1 MSDNIIR
8 DVITRTSGE
17 LFLGVVGSV
26 RSGKSTFIRRFME
39 LKVLPYVQDKDLY
52 KRVLDE
58 LPQSSEGRTI
68 MTVEP
73 KFVPSDTMKV
83 TVDNDIS
90 FNARLV
96 DCVGYVIPS
105 ATGYLNEDGT
115 SRMVQTPW
123 FSEDIP
129 FNEAASLGTKKVIES
144 HANIGIVVTSDGSFG
159 EFKRH
164 EYEVVEE
171 KIIDELKTLNKPFII
186 VVNTIKPNS
195 EDTINLVNEL
205 KTKYDNAVVAI
216 DVKNMTENDV
226 NMILKEVLNEFDINE
241 LSVHVPSY
249 IDVLDDDV
257 SFKQKFN
264 VLINDT
270 TANYRKLKDVFKI
283 QDSLKESELFENVE
297 ISDLDPATGHV
308 EINITCS
315 EDLFKSLIEEVIGE
329 TIDNK
334 GNFMKLLQNYK
345 KAVNVYQKLGNSLD
359 IVRERGYDI
368 AVPKIG
374 EMRLDKPELI
384 KQGSRYGIKIKAIAP
399 AVCLTE
405 VNIESTFEP
414 IIGSEAQAEALINH
428 MLEKSEN
435 NIEELWNSEIFG
447 RKLCDVINDGIF
459 SKTNSLSDE
468 TLIKFKEGLEK
479 VVNHGHGGVIA
490 LII

>member
-52 KRVLDE
+52 KRILDE
-58 LPQSSEGRTI
+58 LPQSSEGRAI

-73 KFVPSDTMKV
+73 KFVPSDQMKV
-83 TVDNDIS
+83 TIENDIS

-105 ATGYLNEDGT
+105 ATGYLNDDGT

-144 HANIGIVVTSDGSFG
+144 HANIGIVITSDGSFG

-171 KIIDELKTLNKPFII
+171 KIIDELKALNKPFII

-195 EDTINLVNEL
+195 EETTNLVNEL
-205 KTKYDNAVVAI
+205 KAKYDNAVVAV
-216 DVKNMTENDV
+216 DVKNMTEADADK
-226 NMILKEVLNEFDINE
+226 ILKEVLNEFDIDE

-249 IDVLDDDV
+249 IDVLDDDI
-257 SFKQKFN
+257 SYKQKFN
-264 VLINDT
+264 TLINDT

-283 QDSLKESELFENVE
+283 QDTLKNSELFENVE
-297 ISDLDPATGHV
+297 ITCLDPSTGHV
-308 EINITCS
+308 EINISCG

-334 GNFMKLLQNYK
+334 GNFMMLLQNYK
-345 KAVNVYQKLGNSLD
+345 KAVSVYQKLGNSLD
-359 IVRERGYDI
+359 VVKERGYDI
-368 AVPKIG
+368 AVPKIN

-447 RKLCDVINDGIF
+447 RKLCDVINDGIY
-459 SKTNSLSDE
+459 SKTSLLSDE

>member
-26 RSGKSTFIRRFME
+26 RSGKSTFIRKFME
-39 LKVLPYVQDKDLY
+39 VKVLPYVHDKDLY

-58 LPQSSEGRTI
+58 LPQSSEGRAI

-73 KFVPSDTMKV
+73 KFIPSDEMTV
-83 TVDNDIS
+83 TIEKDIS

-96 DCVGYVIPS
+96 DCVGYVIPT
-105 ATGYLNEDGT
+105 ATGYLNEDGS

-129 FNEAASLGTKKVIES
+129 FNEAASIGTKKVIES

-171 KIIDELKTLNKPFII
+171 KIINELKELNKPFII
-186 VVNTIKPNS
+186 VVNTIKPN
-195 EDTINLVNEL
+195 DDATIKLVEEL
-205 KTKYDNAVVAI
+205 KDKYDNAVVAV

-226 NMILKEVLNEFDINE
+226 DRILKEVLNEFNIND

-249 IDVLDDDV
+249 IDILDDDI
-257 SFKQKFN
+257 SYKQKFN
-264 VLINDT
+264 NLINET

-283 QDSLKESELFENVE
+283 QDKLKESELFENVE
-297 ISDLDPATGHV
+297 VANLDPATGHV

-315 EDLFKSLIEEVIGE
+315 EELYKTLIEEVIGE
-329 TIDNK
+329 TIDDK

-359 IVRERGYDI
+359 VVKERGYDI
-368 AVPKIG
+368 AVPKIN

-384 KQGSRYGIKIKAIAP
+384 KQGTRYGIKIKAIAP
-399 AVCLTE
+399 AICLTE
-405 VNIESTFEP
+405 VQIESTFEP

-447 RKLCDVINDGIF
+447 RKLCDVINDGIY

-468 TLIKFKEGLEK
+468 TLLKFKEGLEK
-479 VVNHGHGGVIA
+479 VVNTGTGGVIA
-490 LII
+490 ILI

>member
-58 LPQSSEGRTI
+58 LPQSSEGRAI

-83 TVDNDIS
+83 TVDSDIS

-115 SRMVQTPW
+115 TRMVQTPW

-129 FNEAASLGTKKVIES
+129 FNEAASIGTKKVIES
-144 HANIGIVVTSDGSFG
+144 HANIGIVITSDGSFG

-171 KIIDELKTLNKPFII
+171 KIIDELKALNKPFII
-186 VVNTIKPNS
+186 VVNTVKPNS
-195 EDTINLVNEL
+195 DETINLVNEL
-205 KTKYDNAVVAI
+205 KVKYDNAVVAV
-216 DVKNMTENDV
+216 DVKNMSETDADK
-226 NMILKEVLNEFDINE
+226 ILKEVLNEFDINE

-249 IDVLDDDV
+249 IDVLDDEV
-257 SFKQKFN
+257 SYKQKFN
-264 VLINDT
+264 TLINDT

-283 QDSLKESELFENVE
+283 QDVLKESELFENVE
-297 ISDLDPATGHV
+297 ISNLDPATGHV

-345 KAVNVYQKLGNSLD
+345 KAVSVYQKLGNSLD
-359 IVRERGYDI
+359 IVKERGYDI
-368 AVPKIG
+368 AVPKIN

-435 NIEELWNSEIFG
+435 NIDELWNSEIFG

>member
-264 VLINDT
+264 VLISDT

>member
-52 KRVLDE
+52 KRILDE
-58 LPQSSEGRTI
+58 LPQSSEGRAI

-73 KFVPSDTMKV
+73 KFVPSDQMKV
-83 TVDNDIS
+83 TIENDIS

-105 ATGYLNEDGT
+105 ATGYLNDDGT

-123 FSEDIP
+123 YSEDIP

-171 KIIDELKTLNKPFII
+171 KIIDELKAFNKPFII

-195 EDTINLVNEL
+195 EETINLVNEL
-205 KTKYDNAVVAI
+205 KDKYNNAVVAV
-216 DVKNMTENDV
+216 DVKNMTETDADK
-226 NMILKEVLNEFDINE
+226 ILKEVLNEFDINE

-257 SFKQKFN
+257 SYKQKFN
-264 VLINDT
+264 ALINDT

-283 QDSLKESELFENVE
+283 QDTLKNSELFENVE
-297 ISDLDPATGHV
+297 ISDLDPSTGHV
-308 EINITCS
+308 EITITCS
-315 EDLFKSLIEEVIGE
+315 EDLFKTLIEEVIGE

-345 KAVNVYQKLGNSLD
+345 KAVSVYQKLGNSLD

-368 AVPKIG
+368 AVPKIN

-399 AVCLTE
+399 AICLTE

-414 IIGSEAQAEALINH
+414 IIGSEVQAEALINH

-447 RKLCDVINDGIF
+447 RKLCDVINDGIY
-459 SKTNSLSDE
+459 SKTSSLSDE

>member
-52 KRVLDE
+52 KRILDE
-58 LPQSSEGRTI
+58 LPQSSEGRAI

-73 KFVPSDTMKV
+73 KFVPSDQMKV
-83 TVDNDIS
+83 TIETDIS

-105 ATGYLNEDGT
+105 ATGYLNDDGT

-171 KIIDELKTLNKPFII
+171 KIIDELKALNKPFII

-195 EDTINLVNEL
+195 EETINLVNEL
-205 KTKYDNAVVAI
+205 KDKYDNAVVAV
-216 DVKNMTENDV
+216 DVKNMTETDADK
-226 NMILKEVLNEFDINE
+226 ILKEVLNEFDIDE
-241 LSVHVPSY
+241 LSIHVPSY

-257 SFKQKFN
+257 SYKQKFN

-283 QDSLKESELFENVE
+283 QDTLKNSELFENVE
-297 ISDLDPATGHV
+297 ISNLDPSTGHV
-308 EINITCS
+308 EISITCS
-315 EDLFKSLIEEVIGE
+315 ENLFKSLIEEVIGE

-345 KAVNVYQKLGNSLD
+345 KAVSVYQKLGNSLD
-359 IVRERGYDI
+359 IVKERGYDI
-368 AVPKIG
+368 AVPKIN

-435 NIEELWNSEIFG
+435 NIDELWNSEIFG
-447 RKLCDVINDGIF
+447 RKLCDVINDGIY
-459 SKTNSLSDE
+459 SKTSSLSDE

>member
-52 KRVLDE
+52 KRILDE
-58 LPQSSEGRTI
+58 LPQSSEGRAI

-73 KFVPSDTMKV
+73 KFVPSEQMKV
-83 TVDNDIS
+83 TIENDIS

-105 ATGYLNEDGT
+105 ATGYLNDDGT

-123 FSEDIP
+123 YSEDIP

-144 HANIGIVVTSDGSFG
+144 HANIGIVITSDGSFG

-171 KIIDELKTLNKPFII
+171 KIIDELKALNKPFII

-195 EDTINLVNEL
+195 EETINLVNEL
-205 KTKYDNAVVAI
+205 KDKYDNAVVAV
-216 DVKNMTENDV
+216 DVKNMTETDADK
-226 NMILKEVLNEFDINE
+226 ILKEVLNEFDIDE

-257 SFKQKFN
+257 SYKQKFN
-264 VLINDT
+264 TLINDT

-283 QDSLKESELFENVE
+283 QDTLKNSELFENVE
-297 ISDLDPATGHV
+297 ISNLDPSTGHV

-315 EDLFKSLIEEVIGE
+315 EELFKSLIEEVIGE

-345 KAVNVYQKLGNSLD
+345 KAVSVYQKLGNSLD
-359 IVRERGYDI
+359 IVKERGYDI
-368 AVPKIG
+368 AVPKIN
-374 EMRLDKPELI
+374 EMTLDKPELI
-384 KQGSRYGIKIKAIAP
+384 KQGTRYGIKIKAIAP
-399 AVCLTE
+399 AICLTE

-447 RKLCDVINDGIF
+447 RKLCDVINDGIY
-459 SKTNSLSDE
+459 SKTSSLSDE

>member
-58 LPQSSEGRTI
+58 LPQSSEGRAI

-83 TVDNDIS
+83 TIDNDIS

-264 VLINDT
+264 VLISDT

>member
-1 MSDNIIR
+1 MSDNIIH
-8 DVITRTSGE
+8 DVITSTSGE

-39 LKVLPYVQDKDLY
+39 LKVLPYVEDKDLY
-52 KRVLDE
+52 KRILDE
-58 LPQSSEGRTI
+58 LPQSSEGRSI

-73 KFVPSDTMKV
+73 KFVPSDQMTV
-83 TVDNDIS
+83 TIDKDIS

-96 DCVGYVIPS
+96 DCVGYVIPT
-105 ATGYLNEDGT
+105 AVGYLNEDGT
-115 SRMVQTPW
+115 ARMVQTPW
-123 FSEDIP
+123 YSEDIP

-144 HANIGIVVTSDGSFG
+144 HANIGIVITSDGSFG

-164 EYEVVEE
+164 EYEAVEE
-171 KIIDELKTLNKPFII
+171 KIIEELKALNKPFII
-186 VVNTIKPNS
+186 IVNTVKPNA
-195 EDTINLVNEL
+195 EETINLVDEL
-205 KTKYDNAVVAI
+205 KNKYDNAVVAV
-216 DVKNMTENDV
+216 DVKNMTESDADK
-226 NMILKEVLNEFDINE
+226 ILKEVLNEFDISE
-241 LSVHVPSY
+241 LSVHVPNY

-257 SFKQKFN
+257 SYKQKFN
-264 VLINDT
+264 ALINET
-270 TANYRKLKDVFKI
+270 TANFRKLKDVFKI
-283 QDSLKESELFENVE
+283 QDQLKMSELFENVE
-297 ISDLDPATGHV
+297 VSNLDPATGHV

-315 EDLFKSLIEEVIGE
+315 EDLFKSLIEELIGE
-329 TIDNK
+329 NIDNK

-345 KAVNVYQKLGNSLD
+345 KAVGVYQKLGNSID
-359 IVRERGYDI
+359 VVKERGYDI
-368 AVPKIG
+368 AIPKIS

-414 IIGSEAQAEALINH
+414 IIGSVAQAEALINH

-447 RKLCDVINDGIF
+447 RKLCDVINDGIY
-459 SKTNSLSDE
+459 SKINSLSDE
-468 TLIKFKEGLEK
+468 TLVKFKEGLEK